1 MNLMSFLTKFSWLDW
16 IGLAL
21 FVASWIGYEQVVE
34 HGWFRTKR
42 LREETNKLRLKWAY
56 VMLKRDP
63 RVSDAA
69 MIANLLPSLSFYANT
84 TIYIIAALF
93 AALGAIDQLMS
104 TASDLPF
111 ARVLSR
117 EAMELKLL
125 ILIGVFVISVLKTGL
140 LSMELPVQW
149 QQVLIGVVV
158 ILAVLLDVVRTRR
171 LRRS

>member
-69 MIANLLPSLSFYANT
+69 MIANLLPASP
-84 TIYIIAALF
+84 
-93 AALGAIDQLMS
+93 S
-104 TASDLPF
+104 TPTPRSTSSPRCSPRW
-111 ARVLSR
+111 ARST
-117 EAMELKLL
+117 
-125 ILIGVFVISVLKTGL
+125 S
-140 LSMELPVQW
+140 
-149 QQVLIGVVV
+149 
-158 ILAVLLDVVRTRR
+158 
-171 LRRS
+171 